1 MEIPNGT
8 LDKFHLG
15 VSADG
20 QTCMM
25 VFVDEDQRT
34 IRCVADFSEFNAF
47 IANLNRAAAEMSR
60 RRQDE
65 GDEEGEQGPACGT
78 LNVAFAEFQLE
89 PDRRLHR
96 RRAGRRCRPDR
107 RHPHGAR
114 GRLPAHQGD
123 ADGRS
128 SREQLLEI
136 EGTSKKNA
144 SGFRRRFRLVSGR
157 A

>member
-47 IANLNRAAAEMSR
+47 IASLNRAAQEMSR
-60 RRQDE
+60 RRHEE
-65 GDEEGEQGPACGT
+65 GDEQGTLCGT
-78 LNVAFAEFQLE
+78 MNVAFAEFQLSPTDAYIE
-89 PDRRLHR
+89 
-96 RRAGRRCRPDR
+96 
-107 RHPHGAR
+107 GA
-114 GRLPAHQGD
+114 LVGD
-123 ADGRS
+123 AGQIVGIRMCPEVACQLTKAMLMTAPAAS
-128 SREQLLEI
+128 SC
-136 EGTSKKNA
+136 
-144 SGFRRRFRLVSGR
+144 
-157 A
+157 